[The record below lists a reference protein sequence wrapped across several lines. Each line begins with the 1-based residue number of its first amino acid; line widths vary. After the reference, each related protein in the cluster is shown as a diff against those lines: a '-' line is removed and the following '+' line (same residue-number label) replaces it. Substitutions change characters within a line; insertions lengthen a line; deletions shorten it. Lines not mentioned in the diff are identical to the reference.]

1 MPCRDPASINR
12 VRQQR
17 NPPPLS
23 YLRTGRRYTALA
35 MLQRFG
41 LQLVSTVAGRYGD
54 ICSFVIV
61 QGPKGELACTR
72 INRAHRKPSRWQR
85 PDRAQSRTRSSR
97 RCRGTRGCVG
107 EADRV
112 HASARVGWQG
122 AREEGVRA
130 YPARF
135 VPPRMPAG
143 SLGLSSAELARASL
157 FIARLC
163 RCTPGRL
170 GMPRATRKR
179 TSAPGPPT
187 SAPGPPTSAPGPVR
201 SQDPMGRSAS
211 ARAGAR
217 CPRLRQ
223 VKSAR
228 LASVESPW
236 MHLGRPS
243 ASATPRAHEL
253 ASVCCNLDRSQHRSP
268 VCSV

>member
-1 MPCRDPASINR
+1 M
-12 VRQQR
+12 
-17 NPPPLS
+17 
-23 YLRTGRRYTALA
+23 
-35 MLQRFG
+35 
-41 LQLVSTVAGRYGD
+41 
-54 ICSFVIV
+54 IV

-187 SAPGPPTSAPGPVR
+187 SAPGPAHICAGTRSLAGPDGTIGFGAGRGKVSETTPSKVGTSGVSGEPLDAPG
-201 SQDPMGRSAS
+201 SAERFS
-211 ARAGAR
+211 NAEG
-217 CPRLRQ
+217 
-223 VKSAR
+223 S
-228 LASVESPW
+228 
-236 MHLGRPS
+236 
-243 ASATPRAHEL
+243 
-253 ASVCCNLDRSQHRSP
+253 
-268 VCSV
+268 